1 MDGGARKGRV
11 NLDTPLRANARRA
24 GGRFHVTEPPA
35 HWRIF
40 AMIEIC
46 PWEASMNGI
55 IYLIGLVVVVMAVL
69 SLIGLR

>member
-1 MDGGARKGRV
+1 MRKRPP
-11 NLDTPLRANARRA
+11 N
-24 GGRFHVTEPPA
+24 GGRFHFTEPPA
-35 HWRIF
+35 RWRIF
-40 AMIEIC
+40 AMIEIM

>member
-1 MDGGARKGRV
+1 
-11 NLDTPLRANARRA
+11 
-24 GGRFHVTEPPA
+24 
-35 HWRIF
+35 
-40 AMIEIC
+40 MIEIM